1 MQVLAKKRAAQRP
14 PVIHL
19 LGAPAESKLPMARL
33 IAAEL
38 ASRAAAAAGG
48 SVCGVTELNLTAAA
62 GMSDFSGDSYV
73 AATAALCGARCPHLV
88 VLAHAGAGG
97 GDDGGLRAAEALLRC
112 ARALPPRSARRPV
125 LFLRARPPRSA

>member
-1 MQVLAKKRAAQRP
+1 MQVLAKKRATHRP

-19 LGAPAESKLPMARL
+19 LGAPTQSKLPMARL

-48 SVCGVTELNLTAAA
+48 SVCGVQELNLTAAA
-62 GMSDFSGDSYV
+62 GADGDPYV

-88 VLAHAGAGG
+88 VLAHAGAGA

-112 ARALPPRSARRPV
+112 ARACGPAPNR
-125 LFLRARPPRSA
+125 